1 MLTFSDWISFA
12 LSVVFIILCGVWIAW
27 RAETVGKAF
36 AEINVEIG
44 RWYMSL

>member
-1 MLTFSDWISFA
+1 MLTFSDWIAFA
-12 LSVVFIILCGVWIAW
+12 LSAGFIILCGLWIAW
-27 RAETVGKAF
+27 RAEIVGKLF